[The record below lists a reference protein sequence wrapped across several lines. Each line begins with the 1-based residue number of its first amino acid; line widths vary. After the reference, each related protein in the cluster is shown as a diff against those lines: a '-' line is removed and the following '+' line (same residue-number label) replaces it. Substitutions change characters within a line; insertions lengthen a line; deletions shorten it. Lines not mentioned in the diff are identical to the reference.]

1 MGGTPEGRKEEKD
14 VNAKGQAEGR
24 LWNEGWRGV
33 EGGREG
39 RIGSVEEREYR
50 QDERHGEDKARR
62 ASRHGKAWQGK
73 ARQGN
78 GKAIVRQGK
87 ARQDKTR
94 QGKARQ
100 GKARR
105 GASWAAAEFYGV
117 RRGMKDGVGGRAE
130 WCGAA
135 RSGEVR
141 VVGRE

>member
-1 MGGTPEGRKEEKD
+1 M
-14 VNAKGQAEGR
+14 
-24 LWNEGWRGV
+24 
-33 EGGREG
+33 
-39 RIGSVEEREYR
+39 
-50 QDERHGEDKARR
+50 AR
-62 ASRHGKAWQGK
+62 QGK

>member
-1 MGGTPEGRKEEKD
+1 MRGT
-14 VNAKGQAEGR
+14 A
-24 LWNEGWRGV
+24 
-33 EGGREG
+33 
-39 RIGSVEEREYR
+39 RIK
-50 QDERHGEDKARR
+50 QDARR
-62 ASRHGKAWQGK
+62 GMAKHGKA
-73 ARQGN
+73 
-78 GKAIVRQGK
+78 RQGK
-87 ARQDKTR
+87 ARQWQGNSKARQGKTR
-94 QGKARQ
+94 QDKTRQ